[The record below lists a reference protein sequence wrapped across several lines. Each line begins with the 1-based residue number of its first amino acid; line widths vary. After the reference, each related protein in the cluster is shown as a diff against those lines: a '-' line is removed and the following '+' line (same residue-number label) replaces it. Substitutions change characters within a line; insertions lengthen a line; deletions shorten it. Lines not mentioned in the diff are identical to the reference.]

1 MFGMVQEVSLTG
13 GHPGSDVMVKP
24 TAERYQHSEIR
35 EENKTFRVVNAV
47 QSMYDA
53 GDIGDDEL
61 AAADRWYRE
70 YVFASLGVM
79 ENPQSDGRVRERGDI
94 HTWMIGRGQCSARMT
109 QIRDMLGLCAHVR
122 FEMLLAREMSFSA
135 MARHL
140 YPALSEG
147 RARMK
152 VSAQCALLLEQLAHV
167 YEVISKKKHKKK
179 SVNDKLSI
187 DM

>member
-1 MFGMVQEVSLTG
+1 MLNMVQDVSVVG
-13 GHPGSDVMVKP
+13 MCGMPNVVVKP
-24 TAERYQHSEIR
+24 TTERYRHSEIR
-35 EENKTFRVVNAV
+35 EVANTFRVVNAV

-79 ENPQSDGRVRERGDI
+79 ENPPSDGRIRERGDI
-94 HTWMIGRGQCSARMT
+94 HTWMMGRGQCSARLT

-122 FEMLLAREMSFSA
+122 LEMLLAREMSFSA

-167 YEVISKKKHKKK
+167 YETMSRNKNRKK
-179 SVNDKLSI
+179 SR
-187 DM
+187 

>member
-1 MFGMVQEVSLTG
+1 MFGMVQEVPLAG
-13 GHPGSDVMVKP
+13 GHGGSEVMVKP

-35 EENKTFRVVNAV
+35 EEDKIFRVVNAV

-53 GDIGDDEL
+53 GDIGDEEL

-79 ENPQSDGRVRERGDI
+79 ENPSSDGRVRERGDI

-109 QIRDMLGLCAHVR
+109 QIREMLGLCAHVR
-122 FEMLLAREMSFSA
+122 LEMLLAREMSFSA

-167 YEVISKKKHKKK
+167 YDVISKNKNRKKTC
-179 SVNDKLSI
+179 
-187 DM
+187 

>member
-1 MFGMVQEVSLTG
+1 MFNMVQDVSPSG
-13 GHPGSDVMVKP
+13 VCGIPDVVVKP
-24 TAERYQHSEIR
+24 TAERYQHSDIR
-35 EENKTFRVVNAV
+35 EVANTFRVVNAV

-70 YVFASLGVM
+70 YVFASLGIV
-79 ENPQSDGRVRERGDI
+79 ENPPSDGRIRERGDI
-94 HTWMIGRGQCSARMT
+94 HTWMMGRGQCSARIT

-122 FEMLLAREMSFSA
+122 LEMLLAREMSFSA

-167 YEVISKKKHKKK
+167 YETMSRNKNRKK
-179 SVNDKLSI
+179 SR
-187 DM
+187 

>member
-1 MFGMVQEVSLTG
+1 MFEMVREIPVAVAGLPEGVVRPTG
-13 GHPGSDVMVKP
+13 
-24 TAERYQHSEIR
+24 ERYSHSEIR
-35 EENKTFRVVNAV
+35 GVGNTFRVVNAV

-70 YVFASLGVM
+70 YVFASLGVV
-79 ENPQSDGRVRERGDI
+79 ETPSSDGRVRERGDI
-94 HTWMIGRGQCSARMT
+94 HTWMMGRGQCSARIT

-122 FEMLLAREMSFSA
+122 LEMLLAREMSFSV

-152 VSAQCALLLEQLAHV
+152 VSAQCALLLEQLAHA
-167 YEVISKKKHKKK
+167 YEVLSKKKNRKNL
-179 SVNDKLSI
+179 VNDKLPLDI
-187 DM
+187 

>member
-1 MFGMVQEVSLTG
+1 MFNMVQDVSPSG
-13 GHPGSDVMVKP
+13 ACGMPDVVVKP
-24 TAERYQHSEIR
+24 TAERYQHSDIR
-35 EENKTFRVVNAV
+35 EVANTFRVVNAV

-70 YVFASLGVM
+70 YVFASLGVV
-79 ENPQSDGRVRERGDI
+79 ENPPSDGRIRERGDI
-94 HTWMIGRGQCSARMT
+94 HTWMMGRGQCSARIT

-122 FEMLLAREMSFSA
+122 LEMLLAREMSFSA

-167 YEVISKKKHKKK
+167 YETMSRNKSRKK
-179 SVNDKLSI
+179 SR
-187 DM
+187 

>member
-1 MFGMVQEVSLTG
+1 MFDMVQEVQTTG
-13 GHPGSDVMVKP
+13 CGMANVVVRP
-24 TAERYQHSEIR
+24 TMERYRHSEIR
-35 EENKTFRVVNAV
+35 EVGNTFRVVNAV

-70 YVFASLGVM
+70 YVFASLGVV
-79 ENPQSDGRVRERGDI
+79 EDAPSDGRVRERGDI
-94 HTWMIGRGQCSARMT
+94 HTWMMGRGQCSALIT

-122 FEMLLAREMSFSA
+122 LEMLLAREMSFSA

-167 YEVISKKKHKKK
+167 YETMSKNKNRKK
-179 SVNDKLSI
+179 SG
-187 DM
+187 